1 MDVPRLLNLLDL
13 AELGTD
19 RFLGSTQPLPEHR
32 TFGGLLLA
40 QSIAAAGR
48 TVLADRPV
56 HSMHALFVR
65 AADPTRPIEYAVD
78 RIRDGGATSSRRV
91 VAGQDGVEVFT
102 ALVSF
107 QRDRDGLRHQADF
120 PPATA
125 PEELLPLHERFAD
138 SDVPIPDWWR
148 LPRAIELRHVDKT
161 PYPPPVEP
169 SHSRH
174 LVWMRVPEKLPDDP
188 AARRPT
194 TTPQGG
200 APHRGLFDACALAYA
215 SDMTLLEPVFL
226 LHGVD
231 RHATGVQLVSLDHAM
246 WFHEDL
252 RADEW
257 LLYDQDCPVAAGG
270 RVLGRGNVFDRSGRH
285 VATVVQEGLLRIQR

>member
-1 MDVPRLLNLLDL
+1 MDVPHLLDLLDL
-13 AELGTD
+13 AERGAD

-48 TVLADRPV
+48 TVPADRPV

-107 QRDRDGLRHQADF
+107 QRGRDGLRHQADF

-148 LPRAIELRHVDKT
+148 LPRAIELRHVDRT

-169 SHSRH
+169 GEASRH
-174 LVWMRVPEKLPDDP
+174 LVWMRAPEKLPDEP
-188 AARRPT
+188 LL
-194 TTPQGG
+194 
-200 APHRGLFDACALAYA
+200 HACALAYA

-231 RHATGVQLVSLDHAM
+231 RHATGVQLASLDHAM

-285 VATVVQEGLLRIQR
+285 VATVAQEGLLRIQR

>member
-1 MDVPRLLNLLDL
+1 MDVPRLADLLDL
-13 AELGTD
+13 AERGAD
-19 RFLGSTQPLPEHR
+19 RFLGGTQPLPRPR

-48 TVLADRPV
+48 TVPADRPV

-65 AADPTRPIEYAVD
+65 AADAASPVEYAVD
-78 RIRDGGATSSRRV
+78 RVRDGGATSSRRV
-91 VAGQDGVEVFT
+91 IASQGGVEVFT

-107 QRDRDGLRHQADF
+107 QRDRDGLRHQAE
-120 PPATA
+120 PPSATA
-125 PEELLPLHERFAD
+125 PEELPPLHERFAD
-138 SDVPIPDWWR
+138 SDVPVPDWWR
-148 LPRAIELRHVDKT
+148 LPRAIELRHVDRT

-169 SHSRH
+169 VDDSRH
-174 LVWMRVPEKLPDDP
+174 LVWMRAPEKLPDEP
-188 AARRPT
+188 LL
-194 TTPQGG
+194 
-200 APHRGLFDACALAYA
+200 HACALAYA

-231 RHATGVQLVSLDHAM
+231 RHATGVQLASLDHAM

-285 VATVVQEGLLRIQR
+285 VATVAQEGLLRIPR

>member
-1 MDVPRLLNLLDL
+1 MDVPRLQDLLDL
-13 AELGTD
+13 AELDAD
-19 RFLGSTQPLPEHR
+19 RFLGRTQPMPKLR
-32 TFGGLLLA
+32 LFGGLLLA

-48 TVLADRPV
+48 TVADDRPV

-65 AADPTRPIEYAVD
+65 PADPTDLVEYTVD
-78 RIRDGGATSSRRV
+78 RIRDGGATSARRV
-91 VAGQDGVEVFT
+91 IARQGGVEVFT

-107 QRDRDGLRHQADF
+107 QRGRDGVRHQAEF
-120 PPATA
+120 PRATE

-138 SDVPIPDWWR
+138 SDVPVPDWWR
-148 LPRAIELRHVDKT
+148 KPRAIELRHVDDP

-169 SHSRH
+169 SDASRH
-174 LVWMRVPEKLPDDP
+174 LVWMRAPEKLPDDP
-188 AARRPT
+188 LL
-194 TTPQGG
+194 
-200 APHRGLFDACALAYA
+200 HACALAYA

-231 RHATGVQLVSLDHAM
+231 RHAKGLQLASLDHAM

-285 VATVVQEGLLRIQR
+285 VATVAQEGLLRIER

>member
-1 MDVPRLLNLLDL
+1 MDVPRLQDLLDL
-13 AELGTD
+13 AEPDAD
-19 RFLGSTQPLPEHR
+19 RFLGRTQPMPKLR
-32 TFGGLLLA
+32 LFGGLLLA

-48 TVLADRPV
+48 TVADDRPV

-65 AADPTRPIEYAVD
+65 PADPTDLVEYTVD
-78 RIRDGGATSSRRV
+78 RIRDGGATSARRV
-91 VAGQDGVEVFT
+91 IARQGGVEVFT

-107 QRDRDGLRHQADF
+107 QRGRDGVRHQAEF
-120 PPATA
+120 PRATE

-138 SDVPIPDWWR
+138 SDVPVPDWWR
-148 LPRAIELRHVDKT
+148 KPRAIELRHVDDP

-169 SHSRH
+169 SDASRH
-174 LVWMRVPEKLPDDP
+174 LVWMRAPEKLPDDP
-188 AARRPT
+188 LL
-194 TTPQGG
+194 
-200 APHRGLFDACALAYA
+200 HACALAYA

-231 RHATGVQLVSLDHAM
+231 RHAKGLQLASLDHAM

-285 VATVVQEGLLRIQR
+285 VATVAQEGLLRIER

>member
-1 MDVPRLLNLLDL
+1 MDVPRLQDLLDL
-13 AELGTD
+13 AEPDTD
-19 RFLGSTQPLPEHR
+19 RFLGRTQPMPKLR
-32 TFGGLLLA
+32 LFGGLLLA

-48 TVLADRPV
+48 TVADDRPV

-65 AADPTRPIEYAVD
+65 PADPTDLVEYTVD
-78 RIRDGGATSSRRV
+78 RIRDGGATSARRV
-91 VAGQDGVEVFT
+91 IARQGGVEVFT

-107 QRDRDGLRHQADF
+107 QRGRDGVRHQAEF
-120 PPATA
+120 PRTTE

-138 SDVPIPDWWR
+138 SDVPVPDWWR
-148 LPRAIELRHVDKT
+148 KPRAIELRHVDDP

-169 SHSRH
+169 SDASRH
-174 LVWMRVPEKLPDDP
+174 LVWMRAPEKLPDDP
-188 AARRPT
+188 LL
-194 TTPQGG
+194 
-200 APHRGLFDACALAYA
+200 HACALAYA

-231 RHATGVQLVSLDHAM
+231 RHAKGLQLASLDHAM

-285 VATVVQEGLLRIQR
+285 VATVAQEGLLRIER